1 MIKEKLLSKKQLER
15 YPVYLSYLKSLQD
28 KGVINVSAPILA
40 EGLSFSEEQVRKD
53 LAAISSHSGKPKFG
67 RNLKELVCDLEAF
80 LGYNECA
87 KAILVGVGHL
97 GEAFLKFS
105 GFNDFGLEIICGFD
119 VDDNKIGNTIK
130 GKPIYSIEQIA
141 KIVKEHDI
149 KIAIITTPN
158 NVAQSVCDLLA
169 GAGIKGIWN
178 FATVHL
184 NAPKGIV
191 IENVN
196 LASSLAVLSHK
207 L

>member
-1 MIKEKLLSKKQLER
+1 MNKETLLSKKQLER
-15 YPVYLSYLKSLQD
+15 YPVYLSYLKSMKD
-28 KGVINVSAPILA
+28 KGIVNVSAPILA
-40 EGLSFSEEQVRKD
+40 EGLNFSEEQVRKD
-53 LAAISSHSGKPKFG
+53 LAAISSHSGKPKSG
-67 RNLKELVCDLEAF
+67 RNLIELINDLESF
-80 LGYNECA
+80 LGYHEQT

-105 GFNDFGLEIICGFD
+105 GFNDFGLEVICGFD
-119 VDDNKIGNTIK
+119 NDDNKIGNSIK
-130 GKPIYSIEQIA
+130 GKPIYSIEDL
-141 KIVKEHDI
+141 KEVVKNNDI

-158 NVAQSVCDLLA
+158 NVAQKVSDLLA
-169 GAGIKGIWN
+169 DAGIKGIWN

-184 NAPKGIV
+184 NVPKGIV